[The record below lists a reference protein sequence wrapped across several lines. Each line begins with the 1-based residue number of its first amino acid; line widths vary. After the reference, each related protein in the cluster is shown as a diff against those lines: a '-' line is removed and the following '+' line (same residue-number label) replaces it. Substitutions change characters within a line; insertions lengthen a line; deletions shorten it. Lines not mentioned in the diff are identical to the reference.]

1 MQRVPNRRKHAN
13 RRQKCRRDQQFVFRL
28 RSHVDISPRRFT
40 VSLSSGGEGGIRT
53 LGSALRHYD
62 GLANRCFRPL
72 SHLSRCLETSAV
84 FCNRNMG
91 NRTSGSHGLP
101 CRLARRARLESNVN
115 NLWSL
120 GGLSWRQLVW
130 RTWHETWE
138 DAVFGQA
145 ARLAFYHFLA
155 IFPCLLLL
163 FFALAHAPAA
173 EAQLRDT
180 LTQALQ
186 LLLPQQSFTL
196 LTSLIDQ
203 LDQTAH
209 MGTAIGSAGLGA
221 AWAAINGTWAVI
233 SGLNTAY
240 EVRESRPLW
249 KVIPIAFALTVTLAI
264 IFSIA
269 LTVLAY
275 AFRFFPGPAWIVE
288 WPVIALLLLVAFSV
302 FYRFG
307 PNLNDREWQWSTPG
321 ATFALV
327 LWLTAVGLMRL
338 YTAHFH
344 SYGIIYKQL
353 NGAATL
359 LLWLYFTSAAV
370 LIGGEM
376 NSEIEKAAKQHERRA
391 NGTAPTRLIPA

>member
-1 MQRVPNRRKHAN
+1 MRAVQAWA
-13 RRQKCRRDQQFVFRL
+13 
-28 RSHVDISPRRFT
+28 
-40 VSLSSGGEGGIRT
+40 G
-53 LGSALRHYD
+53 
-62 GLANRCFRPL
+62 RC
-72 SHLSRCLETSAV
+72 
-84 FCNRNMG
+84 
-91 NRTSGSHGLP
+91 
-101 CRLARRARLESNVN
+101 ARLESIVK

-120 GGLSWRQLVW
+120 GGLSWRELVL
-130 RTWHETWE
+130 RTWHESWE

-163 FFALAHAPAA
+163 FFALAHAPSA
-173 EAQLRDT
+173 ETQLRNT
-180 LTQALQ
+180 LVQGLK
-186 LLLPQQSFTL
+186 LLLPEQCFTL
-196 LTSLIDQ
+196 MASLISQ
-203 LDQTAH
+203 LDETAH
-209 MGTAIGSAGLGA
+209 QGAAVWSAGLGA
-221 AWAAINGTWAVI
+221 AWAAVNGTWAVMT
-233 SGLNTAY
+233 GLNTAY
-240 EVRESRPLW
+240 EVQEERPLW
-249 KVIPIAFALTVTLAI
+249 KVIPIAFALTVTIAI

-288 WPVIALLLLVAFSV
+288 WPLIAVLLLVAFSV

-321 ATFALV
+321 AAIALI
-327 LWLTAVGLMRL
+327 LWLTAAGLMRF
-338 YTAHFH
+338 YTARFH

-376 NSEIEKAAKQHERRA
+376 NSEIEKAARHTTGERARSRD
-391 NGTAPTRLIPA
+391 GT